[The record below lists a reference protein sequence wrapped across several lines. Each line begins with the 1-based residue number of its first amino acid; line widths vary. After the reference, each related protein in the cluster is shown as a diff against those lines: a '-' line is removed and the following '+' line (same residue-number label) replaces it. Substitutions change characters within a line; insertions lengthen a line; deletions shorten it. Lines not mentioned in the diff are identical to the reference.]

1 MLYTCSSSYS
11 EGREFD
17 TSLGTISDSNH
28 NNNDNNYNQNNVK
41 MSSIL
46 KVVVKLIFSEK
57 RNKENLLVGQMLQ
70 KTKFT

>member
-11 EGREFD
+11 EGGEFD
-17 TSLGTISDSNH
+17 TSLGNISDSNH
-28 NNNDNNYNQNNVK
+28 NNNNYNHNNVK

-46 KVVVKLIFSEK
+46 RVVVKLLSSEK